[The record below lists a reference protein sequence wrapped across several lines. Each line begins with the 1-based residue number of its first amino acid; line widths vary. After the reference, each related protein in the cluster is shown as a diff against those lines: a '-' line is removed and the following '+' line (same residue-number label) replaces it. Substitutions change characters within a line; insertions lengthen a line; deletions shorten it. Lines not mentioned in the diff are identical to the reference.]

1 MAIRFLCQHCQK
13 RLKVDERHAGRQVK
27 CPRCGEPLVVPS
39 TSGTHEIAPIPKE
52 IRQEEDEQLEL
63 PPRRGSFASDDE
75 MDMTPMVDMVFLLL
89 IFFMVTA
96 AFSLQKSI
104 EMPTPDQTEGVA
116 QSRTMEEIEED
127 DDFII
132 VRIERDNT
140 IWIEDSVAYTDVEL
154 LARLRSIRETGTRP
168 PSSLLVMASG
178 DAMHETVVMALD
190 CGTAVGMENI
200 RLAELGEDDY

>member
-1 MAIRFLCQHCQK
+1 ML
-13 RLKVDERHAGRQVK
+13 VPAG
-27 CPRCGEPLVVPS
+27 
-39 TSGTHEIAPIPKE
+39 SGTHEIAPIPQE
-52 IRQEEDEQLEL
+52 MRQEEAEGDSPHLQ
-63 PPRRGSFASDDE
+63 RKRYDGDDE

-104 EMPTPDQTEGVA
+104 EMPTPDESEGVA
-116 QSRTMEEIEED
+116 QSRTLEEIEED
-127 DDFII
+127 DDYII

-154 LARLRSIRETGTRP
+154 LARLRSLRETESRP

-178 DAMHETVVMALD
+178 DALHETVVMALD

-200 RLAELGEDDY
+200 RLADLGEQD